1 MKSLYFRFLSV
12 FTAITVLSGSLIGF
26 VCFYECEAVLKAQLS
41 DFLGESARSVNEA
54 IASRV
59 GSAAG
64 VVRAAAKKEFM
75 ASGDTAEIERYLKN
89 AVELSDFFYNI
100 YYFSSDAKLSAAAY
114 SDNRDV
120 KPYIGLDYNG
130 FAGDSNMRG
139 FRASAH
145 KAIEL
150 KSPLFSNTFYSPAKK
165 LLFTYIAP
173 VISGGKA
180 AGLLSAAIYA
190 NDKNFQNFITAL
202 KSHPDQFICLFDS
215 EDRLIAST
223 GEEASAHYSRYA
235 ALEPGK
241 VLWNPAAE
249 GTEACLVVKVREPGA
264 CISTL
269 TGVGARAIKNT
280 MANLRSKIIS
290 YTLLAIAAVIFIS
303 ILFSRALIR
312 PIKALVDGLKRVDEG
327 VYTHRISAGGAGE
340 IDEAIAAFNKM
351 NEKLH
356 KSRVIENLWNERWND

>member
-26 VCFYECEAVLKAQLS
+26 VCYYECEALLNAQLS
-41 DFLGESARSVNEA
+41 NFIGESARSINEV
-54 IASRV
+54 IAGRV

-64 VVRAAAKKEFM
+64 VIRAASKKEFM
-75 ASGDTAEIERYLKN
+75 AAGDTAEIERYLKN

-114 SDNRDV
+114 SDNLDV

-130 FAGDSNMRG
+130 FAGDANMKG
-139 FRASAH
+139 FRASAL
-145 KAIEL
+145 KSIEL
-150 KSPLFSNTFYSPAKK
+150 KSPLFSGTFYSPAKK

-180 AGLLSAAIYA
+180 GGLLSAAIYA

-223 GEEASAHYSRYA
+223 GGDMASHCSRYA
-235 ALEPGK
+235 SLETGK
-241 VLWNPAAE
+241 ILWNPAAE
-249 GTEACLVVKVREPGA
+249 GTEACLLVKVKEPGA

-269 TGVGARAIKNT
+269 TGVGARAVKNT

-303 ILFSRALIR
+303 ILFARALIR
-312 PIKALVDGLKRVDEG
+312 PVKALVDGLKRVDEG
-327 VYTHRISAGGAGE
+327 VYTHRIDSEGAGE

-356 KSRVIENLWNERWND
+356 KTRVIETLWNERWND